1 LIAKQAKISA
11 NRTMESFTKINDKI
25 NANVNNIEELS
36 AVRDFMTQVPGEIE
50 KLEGE
55 IKLGM

>member
-1 LIAKQAKISA
+1 
-11 NRTMESFTKINDKI
+11 MESFTKINDKI

-36 AVRDFMTQVPGEIE
+36 AVREFMLQVPGEIE

-55 IKLGM
+55 IK